1 MSVAENVKKIL
12 EPIAKKYHPA
22 AVVVAPLQVWDVN
35 DGSMGVNIKAPKKMG
50 NQNCEMTVSLVLSPK
65 EYRDDTAIAVKGNIA
80 VQVLKHSIMS
90 QVKLRKTVKEPKA
103 GEA

>member
-1 MSVAENVKKIL
+1 MSSADRVRSVL
-12 EPIAKKYHPA
+12 EPIAKKYHPE

-50 NQNCEMTVSLVLSPK
+50 NQNCEMIVSMVLSPK
-65 EYRDDTAIAVKGNIA
+65 EYTDDTAIAVKGNIA
-80 VQVLKHSIMS
+80 LQVLKHSIMS
-90 QVKLRKTVKEPKA
+90 QVKLKKAVKEPEA